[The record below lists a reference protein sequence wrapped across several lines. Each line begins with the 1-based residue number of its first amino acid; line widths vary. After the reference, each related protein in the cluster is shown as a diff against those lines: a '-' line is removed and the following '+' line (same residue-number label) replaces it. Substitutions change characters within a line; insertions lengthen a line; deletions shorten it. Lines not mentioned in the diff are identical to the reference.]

1 MMEKVN
7 VKFEEKQGRKF
18 VVTWESDDAMQVY
31 DDLAHELIAKKI
43 NNCTWIRSIKR
54 TPLYNGFD
62 RITVTQDNGNRR
74 IYTVKNH

>member
-1 MMEKVN
+1 MEKVN
-7 VKFEEKQGRKF
+7 VKFEEKQGHKF
-18 VVTWESDDAMQVY
+18 VVTWESDDATQVY
-31 DDLAHELIAKKI
+31 DDLSHELIAKKI

-74 IYTVKNH
+74 IYTVKSH